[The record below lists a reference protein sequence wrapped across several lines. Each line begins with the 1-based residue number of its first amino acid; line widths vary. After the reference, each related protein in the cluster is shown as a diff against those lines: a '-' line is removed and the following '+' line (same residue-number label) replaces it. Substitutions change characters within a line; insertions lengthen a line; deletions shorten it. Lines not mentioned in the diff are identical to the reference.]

1 MKGVE
6 ATATLNTSGSVD
18 ATCEA
23 TDLLTKG
30 LVAKLEA
37 STASNGGLL
46 SKALATF
53 DFKQELFTA
62 KASYEV
68 YKGDAHAALSTAA
81 LAGFTLGGSVDY
93 SAQKGALTKYAAA
106 GQFVQPEFTLCAK
119 VSEAVGKPAGMTF
132 AGSYFHKVSSEMQV
146 GAELSKAMNKSDVAL
161 AFGCAYKLDKDTT
174 VKSKVDSDGMLFGS
188 YKAKISPMST
198 LTLATQIDTVKLA
211 ENNHKFGLELKIE
224 PWGLLGRLLPPL
236 PAGYSEQKALF
247 DGRHGRQTV
256 YAGKYCALPK
266 GGLRAHSA
274 RPAIHRVVAADAPA
288 RRCGEHARDRSEWTL
303 RGSKASKV

>member
-68 YKGDAHAALSTAA
+68 YQGDAHAALSTAA

-224 PWGLLGRLLPPL
+224 P
-236 PAGYSEQKALF
+236 
-247 DGRHGRQTV
+247 
-256 YAGKYCALPK
+256 
-266 GGLRAHSA
+266 
-274 RPAIHRVVAADAPA
+274 
-288 RRCGEHARDRSEWTL
+288 
-303 RGSKASKV
+303 